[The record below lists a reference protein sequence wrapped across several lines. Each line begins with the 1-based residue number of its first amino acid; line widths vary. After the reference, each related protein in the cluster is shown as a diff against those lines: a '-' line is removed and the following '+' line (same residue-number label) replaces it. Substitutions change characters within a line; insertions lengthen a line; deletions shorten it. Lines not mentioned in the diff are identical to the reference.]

1 VLILSN
7 YILEAEGIVKSFPGV
22 KALNCVNLRIKKG
35 EVHALVGENGAG
47 KSTLMLTLG
56 GVHKPDEGEISIE
69 GEKVNFH
76 SAQDANYKG
85 ISIVYQELSLVPNL
99 SVAENI
105 FANRQPINWFN
116 MIDYKKLNRQT
127 REMLK
132 MFDMETINPETLVK
146 DLSISNQ
153 QVVEILKAMSFNP
166 KVLIMDEPT
175 SSLTE
180 TEVKQLFKNIRI
192 LKNKGISFIYISHHL
207 HEIFEIADTVT
218 VLRDGETVC
227 DAKVTDID
235 EDYLVTKM
243 VGRKLEN
250 IFGKRQ
256 KEQVIGNIIFEAKN
270 LTRDGAFKNVSFN
283 VRSGEILGF
292 SGLIGAGR
300 TEVGRAIFG
309 AEPLDS
315 GKLILEGKEI
325 KCPNTMAGIHNG
337 IGYMSED
344 RKTQGLYLNFS
355 IKDNLISNH
364 LQDFCKNSFL
374 DEKLIEEN
382 ADSCVASFGVAT
394 PDINQRICN
403 LSGGN
408 QQKVLLATW
417 FGIKPKLLIVDE
429 PTRGVDIG
437 AKSDIYKLLRD
448 LAKTGV
454 GIIMI
459 SSDLLEVLGISD
471 RVIVMREGEIV
482 GELSSDEANEESV
495 ISLAAGVTCNK
506 KGA

>member
-7 YILEAEGIVKSFPGV
+7 YILEAEGIVKTFPGV